1 MSPEDPQLPEDPSQW
16 TRRTFV
22 TRAGTGTA
30 MLSLSALIAACGG
43 GSRSGG
49 AATTASGHAAPKN
62 QKRGGSL
69 VFAVDS
75 LQGNAEPGIFA
86 SLPDWM
92 AIDLMAR
99 GLTQTDFTTGHV
111 NPALAERWEI
121 SRDGRTYLFHLRQG
135 ATFHDGERVTAKD
148 FKRSWDRL
156 FNPKDPTAA
165 PGTSNA
171 IYLGGPNVASYKAL
185 GDDRFEVRLVR
196 PDVAFVAKCG
206 VQAAVVLSSRA
217 LQQRKKKIGQHLVA
231 AGPFE
236 FVDFTQDQN
245 LRLKRFE
252 GYWGQKA
259 FLDTLVLQII
269 PDATALANG
278 LSTGAVQASSFVPP
292 ANLASVGKAVIDRPK
307 QYTIQLAFLNVA
319 AESLKDLRVRQ
330 AINLAIDRDAIIR
343 SGFAGYAQTPGYVI
357 PSADLGYSDSL
368 KVLSSQDLS
377 RAKGLVQQASAQG
390 KQISVLAPNNRWWPD
405 VGQIVER
412 NLQQIG
418 LSPKMEYVE
427 QSAFNTKELDPKQHE
442 VVLDTYAAILADP
455 EDAAFSIFKSDQF
468 YSQTITQGF
477 TLKEVSRRLDR
488 LIQQGREET
497 DSGRRAQ
504 IYESLQKVAA
514 NDLMAVSVLA
524 YASPPVVHAPNVV
537 GLDVNALGTYRA
549 YLEGTSL
556 A

>member
-1 MSPEDPQLPEDPSQW
+1 
-16 TRRTFV
+16 
-22 TRAGTGTA
+22 
-30 MLSLSALIAACGG
+30 MLSLSGLLAACGG

-49 AATTASGHAAPKN
+49 SSGSASREATPKN
-62 QKRGGSL
+62 QKRGGT
-69 VFAVDS
+69 VIFGVDS
-75 LQGNAEPGIFA
+75 LQGNADPGIFA

-99 GLTQTDFTTGHV
+99 GLTQTDFSTGEV
-111 NPALAERWEI
+111 KPALAERWDV
-121 SRDGRTYLFHLRQG
+121 SRDARTYVFHLRHG
-135 ATFHDGERVTAKD
+135 ATFHDGEAVTAKD
-148 FKRSWDRL
+148 FQRSWDRL

-165 PGTSNA
+165 PGTANA

-196 PDVAFVAKCG
+196 PDVAFLAKCG

-217 LQQRKKKIGQHLVA
+217 LRQRKKKIGQHLVA

-252 GYWGQKA
+252 SYWGEKA
-259 FLDTLVLQII
+259 FLDKLVLQII
-269 PDATALANG
+269 PDATALGNA
-278 LSTGAVQASSFVPP
+278 LSSGAVQASSFVPP
-292 ANLASVGKAVIDRPK
+292 ADLASVGKATIDRPK
-307 QYTIQLAFLNVA
+307 QYTIQLAFMNVA

-343 SGFAGYAQTPGYVI
+343 SGFAGYAQAPGYVV

-368 KVLSSQDLS
+368 KDLS
-377 RAKGLVQQASAQG
+377 TQNLDRAKELVKQASAQG
-390 KQISVLAPNNRWWPD
+390 KQISILAPNNRWWPD

-412 NLQQIG
+412 NLKEIG
-418 LSPKMEYVE
+418 LNPNMQYLE

-468 YSQTITQGF
+468 YSQTITQGY
-477 TLKEVSRRLDR
+477 TVKNVARRLDD
-488 LIQQGREET
+488 LIEQGREET
-497 DSGRRAQ
+497 DRDRRGK
-504 IYESLQKVAA
+504 IYEQLQRVAA

-537 GLDVNALGTYRA
+537 GLDVDALGTYRA